1 MSDLLSPIVRKD
13 PMDVTIPNWLSR
25 KFRRPV
31 GWLLAPSL
39 IILIVFFVLPT
50 LVFLGYSFLLSG
62 EYKVEWVFT
71 LGNYLRVFRTFFYW
85 DAILNSLLVGLSV
98 AFVTTLVSYPFAYFL
113 TYRITKGRNIVL
125 FLVVISLLGSYLVRV
140 YAWRTILGREG
151 VLNSLLIG
159 LGIIREPLLFLLFSR
174 LAVIV
179 TLVHVFLPF
188 SILPI
193 LSSLQNVPYELI
205 EAARD
210 LGCSPFRAF
219 LRVTLP
225 LSITGVLA
233 GFTYTFILAAA
244 DYITPQLV
252 GGTSIAMIGPS
263 ISAQFIKYGNLGL
276 GSALSF
282 AFLVVL
288 LLMIYLVQWLSGRLF
303 PSAT

>member
-1 MSDLLSPIVRKD
+1 
-13 PMDVTIPNWLSR
+13 MDGKILDWFSR
-25 KFRRPV
+25 TFRRPA

-39 IILIVFFVLPT
+39 LLLIVFFVLPT
-50 LVFLGYSFLLSG
+50 LVFLVYSFLLSG
-62 EYKVEWVFT
+62 EYKVEWIFT
-71 LGNYLRVFRTFFYW
+71 LGNYIRVFSTSFYW
-85 DAILNSLLVGLSV
+85 DAIFNSILVGLSV
-98 AFVTTLVSYPFAYFL
+98 AFFTTLVSYPFAYFL
-113 TYRITKGRNIVL
+113 TYQITKGRNIVL

-159 LGIIREPLLFLLFSR
+159 IGIIREPLLFLLFSR
-174 LAVIV
+174 FAVIV

-188 SILPI
+188 AILPI

-205 EAARD
+205 EGARD

-225 LSITGVLA
+225 LSMTGVLA

-252 GGTSIAMIGPS
+252 GGTSISMIGPS
-263 ISAQFIKYGNLGL
+263 ISTQFIKLGNMGL

-282 AFLVVL
+282 VFLVVL
-288 LLMIYLVQWLSGRLF
+288 LSVIYLVQWSSGRLF
-303 PSAT
+303 PSAK

>member
-1 MSDLLSPIVRKD
+1 MDDTILS
-13 PMDVTIPNWLSR
+13 LFSR

-50 LVFLGYSFLLSG
+50 LVFLVYSFLLSG
-62 EYKVEWVFT
+62 EYKVEWIFT
-71 LGNYLRVFRTFFYW
+71 LGNYFRVFNTSFYW
-85 DAILNSLLVGLSV
+85 DAILNSILIGLSV
-98 AFVTTLVSYPFAYFL
+98 AFFTTLVSYPFAYFL
-113 TYRITKGRNIVL
+113 NYRITKGRNIVL

-159 LGIIREPLLFLLFSR
+159 IGIIREPLLFLLFSR
-174 LAVIV
+174 FAVIV

-205 EAARD
+205 EASRD

-282 AFLVVL
+282 VFLVVL
-288 LLMIYLVQWLSGRLF
+288 LLVIYLVQWLSRRLF
-303 PSAT
+303 PSET

>member
-1 MSDLLSPIVRKD
+1 
-13 PMDVTIPNWLSR
+13 MDVTFFNWLSR
-25 KFRRPV
+25 KFRRPA
-31 GWLLAPSL
+31 GWLLAPSI
-39 IILIVFFVLPT
+39 IILIAFFVLPT
-50 LVFLGYSFLLSG
+50 LVFLVYSFLLSG

-71 LGNYLRVFRTFFYW
+71 LGNYLRVFRTSFYW
-85 DAILNSLLVGLSV
+85 DAILNSLLAGLSV
-98 AFVTTLVSYPFAYFL
+98 ALVTTLVSYPFAYFL

-159 LGIIREPLLFLLFSR
+159 IGIIREPLLFLLFSR

-233 GFTYTFILAAA
+233 GFTYTFILTAA

-263 ISAQFIKYGNLGL
+263 ISAQFIKFGNLGL
-276 GSALSF
+276 GSAISF
-282 AFLVVL
+282 VFLVVL
-288 LLMIYLVQWLSGRLF
+288 LLVIYLVQWLSRRLF
-303 PSAT
+303 PSAA

>member
-1 MSDLLSPIVRKD
+1 
-13 PMDVTIPNWLSR
+13 MDVTIPNWFSR

-50 LVFLGYSFLLSG
+50 LVFLVYSFLVSG
-62 EYKVEWVFT
+62 EYKVEWIFT
-71 LGNYLRVFRTFFYW
+71 LENYIRVFRSSLYW
-85 DAILNSLLVGLSV
+85 DAILNSLLAGITVGV
-98 AFVTTLVSYPFAYFL
+98 VTTLVSYPFAYFL
-113 TYRITKGRNIVL
+113 TYRVKKGRNIVL

-151 VLNSLLIG
+151 IINSLLIWI
-159 LGIIREPLLFLLFSR
+159 GIIREPLLFLLFSR
-174 LAVIV
+174 FAVIV

-219 LRVTLP
+219 LRVTFP

-252 GGTSIAMIGPS
+252 GGTSISMIGPS
-263 ISAQFIKYGNLGL
+263 ISAQFIKYGNFGL
-276 GSALSF
+276 GSAISF
-282 AFLVVL
+282 VFLAVL
-288 LLMIYLVQWLSGRLF
+288 LLVIYLVQWILGRLF
-303 PSAT
+303 PIAK

>member
-1 MSDLLSPIVRKD
+1 MSDLLSPNVRTD
-13 PMDVTIPNWLSR
+13 PMDVTIPNWFSR

-50 LVFLGYSFLLSG
+50 LVFLVYSFLVSG
-62 EYKVEWVFT
+62 EYKVEWIFT
-71 LGNYLRVFRTFFYW
+71 LENYIRVFRSSLYW
-85 DAILNSLLVGLSV
+85 DAILNSLLAGITVGV
-98 AFVTTLVSYPFAYFL
+98 VTTLVSYPFAYFL
-113 TYRITKGRNIVL
+113 TYRVKKGRNIVL

-151 VLNSLLIG
+151 IINSLLIWI
-159 LGIIREPLLFLLFSR
+159 GIIREPLLFLLFSR
-174 LAVIV
+174 FAVIV

-219 LRVTLP
+219 LRVTFP

-252 GGTSIAMIGPS
+252 GGTSISMIGPS
-263 ISAQFIKYGNLGL
+263 ISAQFIKYGNFGL
-276 GSALSF
+276 GSAISF
-282 AFLVVL
+282 VFLAVL
-288 LLMIYLVQWLSGRLF
+288 LLVIYLVQWILGRLF
-303 PSAT
+303 PIAK